1 MGQSKPIQTT
11 QAPQI
16 RAHDVYGM
24 ALKLIARHGPAA
36 AEIADFTMVEHEL
49 LGDAARCEA
58 WRAVGSTVSDM
69 LSRRLP
75 TSGITIQ

>member
-1 MGQSKPIQTT
+1 MAQYRPIQTA
-11 QAPQI
+11 QVPQI
-16 RAHDVYGM
+16 RAQDVYGM
-24 ALKLIARHGPAA
+24 AVKLLARHGPVAVD
-36 AEIADFTMVEHEL
+36 IADFTMFEHEL
-49 LGDAARCEA
+49 LGDTVRREA

>member
-1 MGQSKPIQTT
+1 MAQSRPIQQTKV
-11 QAPQI
+11 PQI

-24 ALKLIARHGPAA
+24 ALKLLAKHGPVAVD
-36 AEIADFTMVEHEL
+36 IADFTMVEHEL
-49 LGDAARCEA
+49 QGDTVRGEA

-69 LSRRLP
+69 LSRRLS